1 MSTQEEKISTVEETV
16 AETTTDAT
24 TEQIEATE
32 NLTDEP
38 SEEDKTQAEEDSQ
51 LDPFAIQSHLI
62 KIESRTRRVCK
73 KLYKKNT
80 KEIDRLLSMIR
91 ANVLSAVSEKEITT
105 KKLQTISIF
114 LFVVSAAGSY
124 ENIPYNVFL
133 GSFNLLYSLLQNT
146 PPEQTVD
153 EKTAIFSNFFTN
165 NSVKVDLNE
174 FAKELEEQ
182 RKKELLLRQR
192 SLAKKMKRTMKYLKK
207 KQSIDLDGMFKSLTE
222 SMNAQEQAA
231 SETTEGDHQA
241 SEPQSSETQNT
252 EQENVQS

>member
-16 AETTTDAT
+16 TETTTNAT
-24 TEQIEATE
+24 TEQIETTE
-32 NLTDEP
+32 NLTDES
-38 SEEDKTQAEEDSQ
+38 SEQDETLAEEDGP
-51 LDPFAIQSHLI
+51 LDPFAVQSHLM

-80 KEIDRLLSMIR
+80 KEIDRLLSKIR

-133 GSFNLLYSLLQNT
+133 GGFNLLYSLLQDL
-146 PPEQTVD
+146 PPEQTVE

-165 NSVKVDLNE
+165 NSVKVDLNG

-182 RKKELLLRQR
+182 RKKEMLLRQR

-222 SMNAQEQAA
+222 SMNTQEQAS
-231 SETTEGDHQA
+231 SETTEGNQQASEPQA
-241 SEPQSSETQNT
+241 SEPQSN